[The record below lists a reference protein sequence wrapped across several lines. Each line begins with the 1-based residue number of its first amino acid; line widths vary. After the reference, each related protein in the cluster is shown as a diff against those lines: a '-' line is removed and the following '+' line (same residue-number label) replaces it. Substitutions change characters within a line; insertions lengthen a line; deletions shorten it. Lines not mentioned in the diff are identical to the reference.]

1 MARPISRLT
10 LAVAALAWALLAA
23 RGSAQMGYQAS
34 SLEWLIA
41 DSDVVVRASVAAV
54 ERTPIPNP
62 EPKFYRNPESWKVV
76 TLKVHETIKGD
87 RVESLTFTEWTMS
100 DDRIYEGW
108 KAAGREQLWFLARK
122 GREPGGG
129 EEPKEIA
136 ARSRLTPYGGGWS
149 VIRLGPPVPEEK
161 PFTQMPPPIFTMGL
175 DVLRDPDLIL
185 LAARASALEG
195 VGAKRVE
202 GHSIEL
208 PRGVMHAPARAATP
222 IPWASRLTAAWRSWP
237 AA

>member
-1 MARPISRLT
+1 MS
-10 LAVAALAWALLAA
+10 
-23 RGSAQMGYQAS
+23 
-34 SLEWLIA
+34 
-41 DSDVVVRASVAAV
+41 
-54 ERTPIPNP
+54 P
-62 EPKFYRNPESWKVV
+62 E
-76 TLKVHETIKGD
+76 
-87 RVESLTFTEWTMS
+87 
-100 DDRIYEGW
+100 
-108 KAAGREQLWFLARK
+108 
-122 GREPGGG
+122 GG

-208 PRGVMHAPARAATP
+208 PRGVMQCSGKSGDANSLGVPVDRRLEKLARRLIERPT
-222 IPWASRLTAAWRSWP
+222 AS
-237 AA
+237 